1 MLCLA
6 FQCSSNSQSQWPV
19 KVERE
24 GILYIPLWLLLIKFM
39 SSAFSLLDVLG
50 VLFIYFLTPI
60 PYLFFLHKSI
70 LPGYLQ
76 IHCELYALSKLDI
89 CVFFIIFI
97 FLFCWPY
104 LSPWSC
110 NSPQVSGHWIAACSL
125 EASGMEPSSA
135 RPLLW
140 CIFSIIIDHLFNTE
154 TASCCSLF
162 VGIKYATPV
171 YLIVNNCCSR

>member
-1 MLCLA
+1 MACEGGEGRHPIYSIVTAVDKVHVFCLFTLGCA
-6 FQCSSNSQSQWPV
+6 WSSF
-19 KVERE
+19 
-24 GILYIPLWLLLIKFM
+24 YI
-39 SSAFSLLDVLG
+39 FS
-50 VLFIYFLTPI
+50 YTN
-60 PYLFFLHKSI
+60 SI
-70 LPGYLQ
+70 LILSTQIYSSWLFADSLWVICFIQAGYLWG
-76 IHCELYALSKLDI
+76 
-89 CVFFIIFI
+89 FFIIFI

-135 RPLLW
+135 RPLLC

-154 TASCCSLF
+154 TASWCSLF